1 MKRHALALVLTG
13 VLGSMVVVGNA
24 EACHKKK
31 CACTAPAP
39 VCVVE
44 PAPCPAP
51 PPAPVC
57 EPACAPKKKCG
68 LFSHMKMPKFGGLCH
83 KKAACEPAPAC
94 YETVA
99 YAAPAPVYATTQAP
113 VYSSGQAS
121 AQH

>member
-1 MKRHALALVLTG
+1 MKRHALTLVLTG
-13 VLGSMVVVGNA
+13 VLGSLFVVGNA

-31 CACTAPAP
+31 CACPAPEP

-51 PPAPVC
+51 EPVCAPAP
-57 EPACAPKKKCG
+57 KKCG
-68 LFSHMKMPKFGGLCH
+68 LFSHFKLPKFGGLCH
-83 KKAACEPAPAC
+83 KKAPVCEPAPC
-94 YETVA
+94 TEIVA

-113 VYSSGQAS
+113 VYATGQAS